1 MKIYYICYEN
11 LDVPAAWT
19 THVIE
24 VVNHLADLGHSV
36 TLFAPRFSNTE
47 INRRIRLVLID
58 TISVRFLREY
68 MFYFC
73 LFQRLQKYCRREFPD
88 ILYVREMGVNISPY
102 CIGRLF
108 RIPVVVEMN
117 GLVTEELKQAGYPG
131 WKLWLVRLF
140 RWYNLRFADR
150 LIAVTQELE
159 RRLRQKYHIAKRALA
174 TIENG
179 VNIQLFQPTDTSE
192 IRTKLQLPANAYIL
206 VFTGSF
212 YPHHGLFD
220 TLRIFKAIKHNEPNV
235 KLLLV
240 GDGSLK
246 NGLKIYAEN
255 NGLAD
260 DIIWAGRVPMSE
272 IPAYISAADACVLLF
287 NNNNGHVTGRSIKIL
302 EYMSCARPVIVSET
316 PELSHFVAHHQCG
329 IAVNPSDQKRAGD
342 KILQLLNDD
351 ALKDSLGQ
359 SGRREVE
366 EHYQWAH
373 TAKKIEKLCLSLIH
387 EK

>member
-36 TLFAPRFSNTE
+36 TLFAPRCENTDVSS
-47 INRRIRLVLID
+47 RVRLIKID

-68 MFYFC
+68 IFYFC
-73 LFQRLQKYCRREFPD
+73 LFQRLLKHCRREFPD
-88 ILYVREMGVNISPY
+88 IFFVREMGVNISPY
-102 CIGRLF
+102 CIGTLF
-108 RIPVVVEMN
+108 KIPVVVEIN

-131 WKLWLVRLF
+131 WKLWIVRFL
-140 RWYNLRFADR
+140 RRYNLRFADR

-159 RRLRQKYHIAKRALA
+159 HRLRQKYHIANGALA

-179 VNIQLFQPTDTSE
+179 VNMQLFQPVDKSE

-206 VFTGSF
+206 AYIGSF

-220 TLRIFKAIKHNEPNV
+220 TLRIFKTIKQKEPKV
-235 KLLLV
+235 KLLMV

-272 IPAYISAADACVLLF
+272 IPAFISAADACVLLF
-287 NNNNGHVTGRSIKIL
+287 NTNNGHVTGRSIKIL

-316 PELSHFVAHHQCG
+316 PELSHFVDHHQSG
-329 IAVNPSDQKRAGD
+329 IVVKPSDQNRAGD

-351 ALKDSLGQ
+351 ALKESLGQ
-359 SGRREVE
+359 SGRRAVE

-373 TAKKIEKLCLSLIH
+373 TAKKIEKLCVSLIH
-387 EK
+387 KK